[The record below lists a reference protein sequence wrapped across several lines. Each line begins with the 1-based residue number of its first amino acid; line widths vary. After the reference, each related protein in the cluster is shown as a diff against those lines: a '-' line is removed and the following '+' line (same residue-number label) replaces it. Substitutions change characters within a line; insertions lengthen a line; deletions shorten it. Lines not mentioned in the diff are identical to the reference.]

1 MTTTTHTAPR
11 TRALTRSV
19 TPAVAA
25 APLFVAAA
33 LAQAATRDGY
43 DLTRHPVS
51 MLALGDLGWIQTTV
65 FVATALLT
73 LAAVPAVRRLAS
85 GWTPRLLTLIGAGLL
100 VAATFEMDPSDGF
113 PLGTPAGPPSSLSW
127 HFVLH
132 NVGGSLSFLSMIA
145 LCFVLSRRLPGT
157 WRWTGRTA
165 GALFTA
171 GLAWAMTGGTAGS
184 LTLFLGVAVAWLW
197 IAAALHRLQSRPV

>member
-1 MTTTTHTAPR
+1 MTTPTTPTTR
-11 TRALTRSV
+11 TVAAA
-19 TPAVAA
+19 AVAA
-25 APLFVAAA
+25 PVFVAAA

-65 FVATALLT
+65 FAVTGLLT
-73 LAAVPAVRRLAS
+73 VAAVPAARRLVG
-85 GWTPRLLTLIGAGLL
+85 GWTPRLLALIGIGLL
-100 VAATFEMDPSDGF
+100 IAAVFRMDPSDGF
-113 PLGTPAGPPSSLSW
+113 PIGTPAGPPSSLSW

-145 LCFVLSRRLPGT
+145 LCFVLSRRLAGT

-165 GALFTA
+165 GALFAA
-171 GLAWAMTGGTAGS
+171 GLAWAMTGGAAGF
-184 LTLFLGVAVAWLW
+184 LTLFLGDAVAWLW
-197 IAAALHRLQSRPV
+197 IAAALLRVASRGAGD

>member
-1 MTTTTHTAPR
+1 MTTTTR
-11 TRALTRSV
+11 THTRSV
-19 TPAVAA
+19 TPAVLA

-33 LAQAATRDGY
+33 AAQAATRDGY

-73 LAAVPAVRRLAS
+73 LAAVPAAQRLAG
-85 GWTPRLLTLIGAGLL
+85 GWTPRLLALIGAGLL
-100 VAATFEMDPSDGF
+100 IAAAFEMDRADGF
-113 PLGTPAGPPSSLSW
+113 PVGTPAGPPSTFSW
-127 HFVLH
+127 HFIVH
-132 NVGGSLSFLSMIA
+132 NVGGSLSFLSMLA
-145 LCFVLSRRLPGT
+145 LCFVLSRRLT
-157 WRWTGRTA
+157 TAWRRTGRAA
-165 GALFTA
+165 GALFAA

-197 IAAALHRLQSRPV
+197 IAAALHHLSTRPS